1 VTQPEFLQLID
12 KYLAGKASVEE
23 EQLLLNF
30 FDSFQEEIAWDDNLF
45 GLKQQLEDK
54 MLTRLQAAVKKDADA
69 RPGSVFNMAKALK
82 KVAAVLVG
90 LAFIAGIFVHKGKK
104 AANLPAM
111 AQQKNTVKFDAEP
124 GMNKAILTL
133 ADGSKL
139 ELNSAKIGVLA
150 KAGHISVKKTK
161 DGQLIYLIAPSKK
174 ADANTPIAFNT
185 INTPV
190 GGQYQVIL
198 PDGTKVWLNAASSL
212 KYPTLFTGNQRMV
225 ELTGEAYF
233 EVAKNAAMPFYVK
246 ANNMQ
251 VKVLGTH
258 FNIMAYDNEP
268 AIKTTLL
275 EGSVQLS
282 SGAINNKLKPGQQGV
297 LNKYGQITVSE
308 VNAEHAIAWKNGYFE
323 FNRSGIHEIMNQ
335 LARWYDIEIAYQ
347 GNIPDDEFVGKI
359 ERSAKLSQVLNILRL
374 SKIHFVLEN
383 KKLTVTP

>member
-1 VTQPEFLQLID
+1 MTQPEFLQLID

-30 FDSFQEEIAWDDNLF
+30 FESFQQGLEWDENLL
-45 GLKQQLEDK
+45 GVKQKLEDK
-54 MLTRLQAAVKKDADA
+54 MLKRLQAAVKKGADTPPA
-69 RPGSVFNMAKALK
+69 KVFNIANALK
-82 KVAAVLVG
+82 KIAAVSIGV
-90 LAFIAGIFVHKGKK
+90 AIIAGLYLYKSKNADNTAI
-104 AANLPAM
+104 A
-111 AQQKNTVKFDAEP
+111 QKNTSDKYDAKP
-124 GMNKAILTL
+124 GINKATLTL

-161 DGQLIYLIAPSKK
+161 DGQLIYLIAPSKN

-212 KYPTLFTGNQRMV
+212 KYPTLFKGGQRTV

-233 EVAKNAAMPFYVK
+233 EVTKNAAMPFYVK

-258 FNIMAYDNEP
+258 FNIMAYNNEP

-282 SGAINNKLKPGQQGV
+282 SGTANNTLKPGQQGV
-297 LNKYGQITVSE
+297 LDKYGKINVSD

-335 LARWYDIEIAYQ
+335 LARWYDIEIAYE

-359 ERSAKLSQVLNILRL
+359 ERSAKLSQVLKILRL

>member
-1 VTQPEFLQLID
+1 VNQSQFLQLID

-30 FDSFQEEIAWDDNLF
+30 FDSFREEIEWDDNLF
-45 GLKQQLEDK
+45 GLKQQMEDK
-54 MLTRLQAAVKKDADA
+54 MLQRLQAAVKKGLDIKPAK
-69 RPGSVFNMAKALK
+69 VFNIAKALN
-82 KVAAVLVG
+82 KVAAILIG
-90 LAFIAGIFVHKGKK
+90 LAFITGIFVYKAKTAADTQTAALKK
-104 AANLPAM
+104 DE
-111 AQQKNTVKFDAEP
+111 VKFDAEP
-124 GMNKAILTL
+124 GQNKATLTL
-133 ADGSKL
+133 ANGSKL

-161 DGQLIYLIAPSKK
+161 DGQLIYLITPSKN
-174 ADANTPIAFNT
+174 ADANNPIAFNT
-185 INTPV
+185 INTPI

-212 KYPTLFTGNQRMV
+212 KYPTLFKGSQRTV

-233 EVAKNAAMPFYVK
+233 EVTKNAAMPFYVK
-246 ANNMQ
+246 VNNMQ

-258 FNIMAYDNEP
+258 FNIMAYSNEP

-282 SGAINNKLKPGQQGV
+282 SGAAINKLKPGQQGM
-297 LNKYGQITVSE
+297 LKNGQITISDI
-308 VNAEHAIAWKNGYFE
+308 NAEHVIAWKNGYFE

-335 LARWYDIEIAYQ
+335 LARWYDIEIAYE
-347 GNIPDDEFVGKI
+347 GNMPDDEFVGKI
-359 ERSAKLSQVLNILRL
+359 ERSAKLSQVLNILKL

-383 KKLTVTP
+383 KKLIVKP

>member
-1 VTQPEFLQLID
+1 VTRPEFLQLID

-30 FDSFQEEIAWDDNLF
+30 FDSFHETLDWDENLF
-45 GLKQQLEDK
+45 GVKQKLEDK
-54 MLTRLQAAVKKDADA
+54 MLNRLQAAVKQGANTQPA
-69 RPGSVFNMAKALK
+69 RVFNISKPLK
-82 KVAAVLVG
+82 KVAAVLIG
-90 LAFIAGIFVHKGKK
+90 LAVIAGIFVYKPKNATDTLAVAQKKSIHKY
-104 AANLPAM
+104 
-111 AQQKNTVKFDAEP
+111 DAEP
-124 GMNKAILTL
+124 GINKATLTL

-161 DGQLIYLIAPSKK
+161 DGQLIYLIAPSKNI
-174 ADANTPIAFNT
+174 DANTPIAFNT

-212 KYPTLFTGNQRMV
+212 KYPTLFKGNQRMV

-233 EVAKNAAMPFYVK
+233 EVTKNAAMPFYVQV
-246 ANNMQ
+246 NNMQ

-258 FNIMAYDNEP
+258 FNIMAYNNEP
-268 AIKTTLL
+268 AVKTTLL

-282 SGAINNKLKPGQQGV
+282 NALANNTLKPGQQGV
-297 LNKYGQITVSE
+297 LDRYGKINVSD
-308 VNAEHAIAWKNGYFE
+308 VNAEHAVAWKNGYFE
-323 FNRSGIHEIMNQ
+323 FNRSGIREIMNQ
-335 LARWYDIEIAYQ
+335 LARWYDIEIAYE
-347 GNIPDDEFVGKI
+347 GTMPDDEFVGRI
-359 ERSAKLSQVLNILRL
+359 ARSAKLSQVLNILRL
-374 SKIHFVLEN
+374 SKIHFTLEN

>member
-1 VTQPEFLQLID
+1 MTQPEFLQLVD

-30 FDSFQEEIAWDDNLF
+30 FDSFREELEWDESLF

-54 MLTRLQAAVKKDADA
+54 MLQRLQAAVKKGADT
-69 RPGSVFNMAKALK
+69 RPVKVFDITKTLK
-82 KVAAVLVG
+82 KVAAVLIGVA
-90 LAFIAGIFVHKGKK
+90 LITGIFVYKSKK
-104 AANLPAM
+104 AIDATAIALN
-111 AQQKNTVKFDAEP
+111 KNAVKFDAEP
-124 GMNKAILTL
+124 GKNKATLTL

-150 KAGHISVKKTK
+150 KADHISVKKTK
-161 DGQLIYLIAPSKK
+161 DGQLIYLIAPSKNT
-174 ADANTPIAFNT
+174 DANNPIAFNT
-185 INTPV
+185 ISTPI

-212 KYPTLFTGNQRMV
+212 KYPTLFKGGQRMV

-233 EVAKNAAMPFYVK
+233 EVTKNAAMPFYVK
-246 ANNMQ
+246 VNNMQ

-258 FNIMAYDNEP
+258 FNVMAYDNEP
-268 AIKTTLL
+268 AVKTTLL

-282 SGAINNKLKPGQQGV
+282 SGAAINKLKPGQQGV
-297 LNKYGQITVSE
+297 LSKSGQLTVYD
-308 VNAEHAIAWKNGYFE
+308 VNTEHAIAWKNGYFE
-323 FNRSGIHEIMNQ
+323 FKRSGIHEIMNQ
-335 LARWYDIEIAYQ
+335 LARWYDIEIAYE

-359 ERSAKLSQVLNILRL
+359 ERSAKLSQVLNILKL

-383 KKLTVTP
+383 KKLTVKP

>member
-1 VTQPEFLQLID
+1 VTQAEFLQLID
-12 KYLAGKASVEE
+12 KYLAGRASVEE

-30 FDSFQEEIAWDDNLF
+30 FDSFQEGSAWDENLF
-45 GLKQQLEDK
+45 GLKQTLEEK
-54 MLTRLQAAVKKDADA
+54 MLKRLQAAVKKGAVT
-69 RPGSVFNMAKALK
+69 PPVKVFNIGKALK
-82 KVAAVLVG
+82 KIAAVSIGV
-90 LAFIAGIFVHKGKK
+90 AIIAGLYLYKSQNATDTAIAQKST
-104 AANLPAM
+104 AN
-111 AQQKNTVKFDAEP
+111 KYDAEP
-124 GMNKAILTL
+124 GINKATLTL

-139 ELNSAKIGVLA
+139 ELNSAKVGVLA
-150 KAGHISVKKTK
+150 KAGHISVEKTK
-161 DGQLIYLIAPSKK
+161 DGQLIYLIAPSKS
-174 ADANTPIAFNT
+174 ADANTPIAFNA

-212 KYPTLFTGNQRMV
+212 KYPTLFKGGQRTV

-233 EVAKNAAMPFYVK
+233 EVTKNAAMPFYVK

-282 SGAINNKLKPGQQGV
+282 SGFVNNTLKPGQQGM
-297 LNKYGQITVSE
+297 LKNGRITVSD
-308 VNAEHAIAWKNGYFE
+308 VDADHAIAWKKGYFE

-335 LARWYDIEIAYQ
+335 LARWYDIEIVYE
-347 GNIPDDEFVGKI
+347 GIIPDDEFVGKI
-359 ERSAKLSQVLNILRL
+359 ERGAKLSQVLKILRL
-374 SKIHFVLEN
+374 SKIHFTLEN

>member
-1 VTQPEFLQLID
+1 
-12 KYLAGKASVEE
+12 
-23 EQLLLNF
+23 
-30 FDSFQEEIAWDDNLF
+30 LF

-54 MLTRLQAAVKKDADA
+54 MLERLQAAVKKGADTGA
-69 RPGSVFNMAKALK
+69 VKMFSIAKALK
-82 KVAAVLVG
+82 KVAAVLIG
-90 LAFIAGIFVHKGKK
+90 LLIITGLFVYKSKK
-104 AANLPAM
+104 TADIQAITLK
-111 AQQKNTVKFDAEP
+111 KNAVKFDAEP
-124 GMNKAILTL
+124 GQNKATLTL

-150 KAGHISVKKTK
+150 KAGNMSVKKAK
-161 DGQLIYLIAPSKK
+161 DGQLIYLIAPSKN
-174 ADANTPIAFNT
+174 ADANTPVAFNT
-185 INTPV
+185 INTPI

-212 KYPTLFTGNQRMV
+212 KYPTLFKGGQRMV

-233 EVAKNAAMPFYVK
+233 EVTKNTAMPFYVK
-246 ANNMQ
+246 VNNMQ

-282 SGAINNKLKPGQQGV
+282 SGGAINKLKPGQQGV
-297 LNKYGQITVSE
+297 LKNGQITVSD
-308 VNAEHAIAWKNGYFE
+308 VNTEYAIAWKNGYFE
-323 FNRSGIHEIMNQ
+323 FKRSGIHEIMNQ
-335 LARWYDIEIAYQ
+335 LARWYDIEIAYE

-359 ERSAKLSQVLNILRL
+359 ERSAKLSQVLNILKL

-383 KKLTVTP
+383 KKLTVKP

>member
-1 VTQPEFLQLID
+1 MTQPEFLQLID
-12 KYLAGKASVEE
+12 KYLAGNASVEE

-30 FDSFQEEIAWDDNLF
+30 FDSFQEEIEWDEKLF

-54 MLTRLQAAVKKDADA
+54 MLQRLQAAVKKGADT
-69 RPGSVFNMAKALK
+69 GTVKVFSIAKTLK
-82 KVAAVLVG
+82 KVAAVLIG
-90 LAFIAGIFVHKGKK
+90 LAFITGIFVYKAKEAADLQAIALKK
-104 AANLPAM
+104 NA
-111 AQQKNTVKFDAEP
+111 VKFDAEP
-124 GMNKAILTL
+124 GQNKAILTL

-150 KAGHISVKKTK
+150 KAGHMSVKKTK
-161 DGQLIYLIAPSKK
+161 DGQLIYLIAPSKN

-185 INTPV
+185 ISTPI

-212 KYPTLFTGNQRMV
+212 KYPTLFKGGQRTV

-233 EVAKNAAMPFYVK
+233 EVTKNAAMPFYVK
-246 ANNMQ
+246 VNDMQ

-258 FNIMAYDNEP
+258 FNIMAYNNEP
-268 AIKTTLL
+268 AVKTTLL

-282 SGAINNKLKPGQQGV
+282 SGGVSNKLKPGQQGM
-297 LNKYGQITVSE
+297 LKNGQITVSD
-308 VNAEHAIAWKNGYFE
+308 VNAEHAVAWKNGYFE

-335 LARWYDIEIAYQ
+335 LARWYDIEIAYE

-359 ERSAKLSQVLNILRL
+359 ERSAKLSQVLNILKL

-383 KKLTVTP
+383 KKLTVKP

>member
-1 VTQPEFLQLID
+1 MTQAEFLQLID

-30 FDSFQEEIAWDDNLF
+30 FDSFQEGSAWDENLF
-45 GLKQQLEDK
+45 GLKQTLEEK
-54 MLTRLQAAVKKDADA
+54 MLKRLQAAVKKGKDTSPAK
-69 RPGSVFNMAKALK
+69 VFNIGKVLK
-82 KVAAVLVG
+82 KIAAVSIGV
-90 LAFIAGIFVHKGKK
+90 AIIAGLYLYKSKNAADTAIAQKKGSDKY
-104 AANLPAM
+104 
-111 AQQKNTVKFDAEP
+111 DAEP
-124 GMNKAILTL
+124 GINKATLTL

-139 ELNSAKIGVLA
+139 ELNSAKVGVLA
-150 KAGHISVKKTK
+150 KAGHMSVKKTR
-161 DGQLIYLIAPSKK
+161 DGQLIYLIAPSKS

-212 KYPTLFTGNQRMV
+212 KYPTLFKGGQRTV

-233 EVAKNAAMPFYVK
+233 EVTKNAAMPFYVK

-282 SGAINNKLKPGQQGV
+282 SELVNNTLKPGQQGM
-297 LNKYGQITVSE
+297 LKNGRITVSD
-308 VNAEHAIAWKNGYFE
+308 VDAGHAIAWKNGYFE

-335 LARWYDIEIAYQ
+335 LARWYDIEIAYE
-347 GNIPDDEFVGKI
+347 GNIPDDEFVGRI
-359 ERSAKLSQVLNILRL
+359 ERNAKLSQVLKILRL
-374 SKIHFVLEN
+374 SKIHFTLEN
-383 KKLTVTP
+383 KKLTVTQ

>member
-1 VTQPEFLQLID
+1 MTQPEFLQLID
-12 KYLAGKASVEE
+12 KYLAGNASVEE

-30 FDSFQEEIAWDDNLF
+30 FDSFQEEIEWDEKMF

-54 MLTRLQAAVKKDADA
+54 MLQRLQAAVKNGADTRA
-69 RPGSVFNMAKALK
+69 VKVFSIAKALK
-82 KVAAVLVG
+82 KVAAVLIGVA
-90 LAFIAGIFVHKGKK
+90 LITGIFVYKAKK
-104 AANLPAM
+104 AADIQAIAL
-111 AQQKNTVKFDAEP
+111 KNNAVKFDAEP
-124 GMNKAILTL
+124 GQNKATLTL

-150 KAGHISVKKTK
+150 KAGHMSVKKTK
-161 DGQLIYLIAPSKK
+161 DGQLIYLIAPSKN

-185 INTPV
+185 ISTPT

-212 KYPTLFTGNQRMV
+212 KYPTLFKGGRRTV

-233 EVAKNAAMPFYVK
+233 EVTKNAAMPFYVK
-246 ANNMQ
+246 VNDMD

-258 FNIMAYDNEP
+258 FNIMAYSNEP
-268 AIKTTLL
+268 AVKTTLL

-282 SGAINNKLKPGQQGV
+282 SGGVSNKLKPGQQGV
-297 LNKYGQITVSE
+297 LKNGQITVSD
-308 VNAEHAIAWKNGYFE
+308 VNTEHAIAWKNGYFE

-335 LARWYDIEIAYQ
+335 LARWYDIEITYE

-359 ERSAKLSQVLNILRL
+359 ERSAKLSQVLNILKL

-383 KKLTVTP
+383 KKLTVKP

>member
-1 VTQPEFLQLID
+1 VNQPQFLQLID

-30 FDSFQEEIAWDDNLF
+30 FDSFREEIEWDDNLF

-54 MLTRLQAAVKKDADA
+54 MLQRLQAAVKKGLDIKPAK
-69 RPGSVFNMAKALK
+69 VFNIAKALN
-82 KVAAVLVG
+82 KVAAILIG
-90 LAFIAGIFVHKGKK
+90 LAFITCIFVYKAKTAADTQTAALKK
-104 AANLPAM
+104 NE
-111 AQQKNTVKFDAEP
+111 VKFDAEP
-124 GMNKAILTL
+124 GQNKATLTL
-133 ADGSKL
+133 ANGSKL

-161 DGQLIYLIAPSKK
+161 DGQLIYLITPSKN

-185 INTPV
+185 INTPI

-212 KYPTLFTGNQRMV
+212 KYPTLFKGGQRTV

-233 EVAKNAAMPFYVK
+233 EVTKNAAMPFYVK
-246 ANNMQ
+246 VNNMQ

-258 FNIMAYDNEP
+258 FNIMAYSNEP
-268 AIKTTLL
+268 AVKTTLL

-282 SGAINNKLKPGQQGV
+282 SGAAINKLKPGQQGM
-297 LNKYGQITVSE
+297 LKNGQITVSDI
-308 VNAEHAIAWKNGYFE
+308 NAEHAIAWKNGYFE

-335 LARWYDIEIAYQ
+335 LARWYDIEIAYE
-347 GNIPDDEFVGKI
+347 GNMPDDEFVGKI
-359 ERSAKLSQVLNILRL
+359 ERSAKLSQVLNILKL

-383 KKLTVTP
+383 KKLIVKP

>member
-1 VTQPEFLQLID
+1 MTQPEFLQLID
-12 KYLAGKASVEE
+12 KYLAGNASVEE

-30 FDSFQEEIAWDDNLF
+30 FDSFQEEIEWDENLF
-45 GLKQQLEDK
+45 GLKQKLEDK
-54 MLTRLQAAVKKDADA
+54 MLARLQAVVKKSTRTAN
-69 RPGSVFNMAKALK
+69 VFNMAKALK
-82 KVAAVLVG
+82 KIAAATIGLLIITGVLVYRS
-90 LAFIAGIFVHKGKK
+90 KK
-104 AANLPAM
+104 APQGPAI
-111 AQQKNTVKFDAEP
+111 AQQKGTIKFDAEP
-124 GMNKAILTL
+124 GQNKAVLTL
-133 ADGSKL
+133 DDGSKL

-150 KAGHISVKKTK
+150 KAGYMSVKKTK
-161 DGQLIYLIAPSKK
+161 DGQLIYLVAPSKI
-174 ADANTPIAFNT
+174 ADANAPIAFNT
-185 INTPV
+185 INTPI

-212 KYPTLFTGNQRMV
+212 KYPTQFKGSQRMV

-233 EVAKNAAMPFYVK
+233 EVTKNAAMPFYVK

-275 EGSVQLS
+275 EGSVQLR
-282 SGAINNKLKPGQQGV
+282 SGATNNMLKPGQQGV
-297 LNKYGQITVSE
+297 LNRNGQITVSD

-335 LARWYDIEIAYQ
+335 LARWYDIDIAYQ
-347 GNIPDDEFVGKI
+347 GNMPDDEFVGKI
-359 ERSAKLSQVLNILRL
+359 ERSAKLSQVLNILKL

>member
-1 VTQPEFLQLID
+1 MTQPEFLQLID
-12 KYLAGKASVEE
+12 KYLAGNASVEE

-30 FDSFQEEIAWDDNLF
+30 FDSFQEEIEWDENLF
-45 GLKQQLEDK
+45 GLKQKLEDK
-54 MLTRLQAAVKKDADA
+54 MLARLQAAVKKNTGTAN
-69 RPGSVFNMAKALK
+69 VFSMAKALK
-82 KVAAVLVG
+82 KIAAATIGLVIITG
-90 LAFIAGIFVHKGKK
+90 ALVYHLKK
-104 AANLPAM
+104 VPRGPAT
-111 AQQKNTVKFDAEP
+111 AQQKGTVKFDAEP
-124 GMNKAILTL
+124 GQNKAILTL

-150 KAGHISVKKTK
+150 KAGHMSVKKTK
-161 DGQLIYLIAPSKK
+161 DGQLIYLVAPSKI
-174 ADANTPIAFNT
+174 ADANAPIAFNT

-212 KYPTLFTGNQRMV
+212 KYPTQFKGSQRMV

-233 EVAKNAAMPFYVK
+233 EVTKNAAMPFYVK

-282 SGAINNKLKPGQQGV
+282 SGTSNNRLKPGQQGV
-297 LNKYGQITVSE
+297 LNRNGQITVSD

-347 GNIPDDEFVGKI
+347 GNMPDDEFVGKI
-359 ERSAKLSQVLNILRL
+359 ERSAKLSQVLNILKL
-374 SKIHFVLEN
+374 SKIHFVLDN

>member
-1 VTQPEFLQLID
+1 MTQPEFLQLID
-12 KYLAGKASVEE
+12 RYLAGNASVEE

-30 FDSFQEEIAWDDNLF
+30 FDSFQEDIEWDEKLF
-45 GLKQQLEDK
+45 GLKQHLEDK
-54 MLTRLQAAVKKDADA
+54 MLQRLQAAVKKGADT
-69 RPGSVFNMAKALK
+69 GTVKVFSIAKALK
-82 KVAAVLVG
+82 KVAAVLIG
-90 LAFIAGIFVHKGKK
+90 LTFITGIFVYKAKK
-104 AANLPAM
+104 AADLQSIALK
-111 AQQKNTVKFDAEP
+111 KNAVKFDAEP
-124 GMNKAILTL
+124 GQNKATLTL

-150 KAGHISVKKTK
+150 KAGHMSVEKTK
-161 DGQLIYLIAPSKK
+161 DGQLIYLIAPSKN

-185 INTPV
+185 ISTPI

-212 KYPTLFTGNQRMV
+212 KYPTLFKGGQRTV

-233 EVAKNAAMPFYVK
+233 EVTKNAAMPFYVK
-246 ANNMQ
+246 VNDMQ

-258 FNIMAYDNEP
+258 FNIMAYHNEP
-268 AIKTTLL
+268 AVKTTLL

-282 SGAINNKLKPGQQGV
+282 SGGVSNKLKPGQQGM
-297 LNKYGQITVSE
+297 LKNGQITVSD

-335 LARWYDIEIAYQ
+335 LARWYDIEIAYE

-359 ERSAKLSQVLNILRL
+359 ERSAKLSQVLNILKL

-383 KKLTVTP
+383 KKLIVKP

>member
-12 KYLAGKASVEE
+12 KHFAGKASVEE

-30 FDSFQEEIAWDDNLF
+30 FESFQQGLEWDENLL
-45 GLKQQLEDK
+45 GVKQKLEDK
-54 MLTRLQAAVKKDADA
+54 MLKRLQAAVKKGADTPPA
-69 RPGSVFNMAKALK
+69 KVFNIANALK
-82 KVAAVLVG
+82 KIAAISIGVTI
-90 LAFIAGIFVHKGKK
+90 IAGVYLYKSKS
-104 AANLPAM
+104 ANNTAI
-111 AQQKNTVKFDAEP
+111 AQKNTADKYDAEP
-124 GMNKAILTL
+124 GINKATLTL

-161 DGQLIYLIAPSKK
+161 DGQLIYLIAPSKN

-212 KYPTLFTGNQRMV
+212 KYPTLFKGGQRTV

-233 EVAKNAAMPFYVK
+233 EVTKNAAMPFYVK

-258 FNIMAYDNEP
+258 FNIMAYNNEP

-282 SGAINNKLKPGQQGV
+282 SGTANNTLKPGQQGV
-297 LNKYGQITVSE
+297 LDKYGKINVSD

-335 LARWYDIEIAYQ
+335 LARWYDIEIAYE

-359 ERSAKLSQVLNILRL
+359 ERSAKLSQVLKILRL

>member
-1 VTQPEFLQLID
+1 
-12 KYLAGKASVEE
+12 
-23 EQLLLNF
+23 
-30 FDSFQEEIAWDDNLF
+30 
-45 GLKQQLEDK
+45 
-54 MLTRLQAAVKKDADA
+54 VKKDADA